1 MVAEIRKPD
10 EYPTV
15 LGADAQFKGEL
26 TFQGSVRIDGQ
37 FEGAIT
43 TPGTV
48 FVSQGGRVKAEVR
61 AGSLKV
67 DGTVEGNVT
76 CESRVELTA
85 TCRMQGDVVA
95 AKLQVHEGATF
106 VGRCDVGPQAGKSRD
121 AGASHAG
128 ATSGSAVTM
137 RQISDAAAGKK

>member
-1 MVAEIRKPD
+1 MVAESRKPD
-10 EYPTV
+10 EFPTV

-26 TFQGSVRIDGQ
+26 TFQGSVRIDGH

-48 FVSQGGRVKAEVR
+48 FVSQGGRVKAEIK
-61 AGSLKV
+61 AGSVKI
-67 DGTVEGNVT
+67 DGTVEGNIT

-85 TCRMQGDVVA
+85 TCKVQGDVSA

-106 VGRCDVGPQAGKSRD
+106 VGRCDVGPQAGKSREAPVAAAA
-121 AGASHAG
+121 AG
-128 ATSGSAVTM
+128 TL
-137 RQISDAAAGKK
+137 RQISDAAAGKR